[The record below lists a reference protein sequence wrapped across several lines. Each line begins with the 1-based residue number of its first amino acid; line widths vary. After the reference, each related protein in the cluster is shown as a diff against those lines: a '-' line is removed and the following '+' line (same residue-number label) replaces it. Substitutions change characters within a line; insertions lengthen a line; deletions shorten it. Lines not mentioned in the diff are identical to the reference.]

1 MKTIMISP
9 TSKASQRTKNRIRER
24 GPVFEVEGTDE
35 TLGGEQLLLRAGE
48 WFGWLPRDEFHI
60 ECVGEK
66 FIKKVL
72 DK

>member
-9 TSKASQRTKNRIRER
+9 TKKAGQRTKNRIREN
-24 GPVFEVEGTDE
+24 GPVFEFVNE
-35 TLGGEQLLLRAGE
+35 TGANWRLRAGE
-48 WFGWLPRDEFHI
+48 WFGWLPRSEFHV

>member
-1 MKTIMISP
+1 MISP
-9 TSKASQRTKNRIRER
+9 TSKASQRTKNRIREH
-24 GPVFEVEGTDE
+24 GPVFKLQGADE
-35 TLGGEQLLLRAGE
+35 TLSGEQLLLRAGE